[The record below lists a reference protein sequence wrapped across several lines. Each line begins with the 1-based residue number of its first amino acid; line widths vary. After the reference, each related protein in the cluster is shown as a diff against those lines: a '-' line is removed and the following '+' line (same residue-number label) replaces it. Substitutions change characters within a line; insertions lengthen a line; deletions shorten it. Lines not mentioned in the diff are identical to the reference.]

1 MQAVPRATALCLALL
16 LQLLLLRY
24 CQAPQFPAPL
34 RAFLVLDYT
43 FPGLT
48 LSCRRAFFS
57 RELVACQGDS
67 KVCRSPHLSQ
77 IKFCPAARSDSA
89 QTHWKATGH
98 GCVCVWGGEGRATAS
113 SQSATRVLT
122 DQALPV
128 VLYFFVL
135 PPSAEQEHVVA
146 TQAVQQFLT
155 VIWDARASLDQEP
168 GQEQT
173 QQ

>member
-1 MQAVPRATALCLALL
+1 MIIQKAKPVQAVPRATALCLALL

-57 RELVACQGDS
+57 RELVACRGDS

-89 QTHWKATGH
+89 QSHWKATGH
-98 GCVCVWGGEGRATAS
+98 GCVCVCGGVTCNS
-113 SQSATRVLT
+113 
-122 DQALPV
+122 
-128 VLYFFVL
+128 
-135 PPSAEQEHVVA
+135 
-146 TQAVQQFLT
+146 
-155 VIWDARASLDQEP
+155 I
-168 GQEQT
+168 
-173 QQ
+173 

>member
-1 MQAVPRATALCLALL
+1 MIIQKAKPMQAVPRATALCLALL

-34 RAFLVLDYT
+34 QAFLVLDYA

-89 QTHWKATGH
+89 QSHWKATGH
-98 GCVCVWGGEGRATAS
+98 GHVCVCGGGGDVQQHLASPQQECLPIKPSQLSSTFLSCLPVLNKSTLSRRRQCSSS
-113 SQSATRVLT
+113 SQ
-122 DQALPV
+122 
-128 VLYFFVL
+128 
-135 PPSAEQEHVVA
+135 
-146 TQAVQQFLT
+146 
-155 VIWDARASLDQEP
+155 
-168 GQEQT
+168 
-173 QQ
+173 